1 MYNFMMQIYKRT
13 LLIPCLILFLGLGDV
28 LGQEKE
34 VQYGN
39 NKDAGSFLK
48 VGNVNVYYESY
59 GKGEPLVILHGNGNS
74 IKDMRHQISFFSK
87 EYHVIAI
94 DSRGRGK
101 SELGPDSL
109 TYDIMAQD
117 AAGLI
122 KRLGLDSAYVIG
134 YSDGGIVALIMGIN
148 FPETVKKMAVYGVNV
163 TPDTNALY
171 PSFIE
176 PTIRKRK
183 QAEEM
188 LAKNDTTK
196 NWKVIQQRYR
206 MVEFQPR
213 LTSKDLG
220 RIKVPV
226 LVLSADRDIIKPD
239 HTLFIYKSIPKAN
252 LCIFPDATH
261 RVPREQPGLFNT
273 TVEKYFRQPFRG
285 EEIR

>member
-1 MYNFMMQIYKRT
+1 MNNSRMQLYKKT
-13 LLIPCLILFLGLGDV
+13 LLISCLILFIGLGNI

-34 VQYGN
+34 IQYGN
-39 NKDAGSFLK
+39 NQDAGSFLK
-48 VGNVNVYYESY
+48 VGKVNVYYESY

-87 EYHVIAI
+87 DYHVIAI

-109 TYDIMAQD
+109 TYDIMAED
-117 AAGLI
+117 VAGLLR
-122 KRLGLDSAYVIG
+122 KLGLDSAYVIG
-134 YSDGGIVALIMGIN
+134 YSDGGIIALIMGIN
-148 FPETVKKMAVYGVNV
+148 FPESVKKMAVYGVNV

-176 PTIRKRK
+176 PTKRKRM

-188 LAKNDTTK
+188 IAKMDSTK

-206 MVEFQPR
+206 MVEFQPW
-213 LTSKDLG
+213 LSSGDLG
-220 RIKVPV
+220 RINVPV
-226 LVLSADRDIIKPD
+226 LVLSADRDIIKLD

-261 RVPREQPGLFNT
+261 RVPREQPELFNK
-273 TVEKYFRQPFRG
+273 TVENYFRQPFRG

>member
-1 MYNFMMQIYKRT
+1 MNKFWMQLFKRT
-13 LLIPCLILFLGLGDV
+13 LLIPCLILFLGSGDI

-34 VQYGN
+34 IQYGN
-39 NKDAGSFLK
+39 NQDAGSFLK
-48 VGNVNVYYESY
+48 VGKVNIYYESY

-109 TYDIMAQD
+109 TYNILAEDV
-117 AAGLI
+117 AGLI
-122 KRLGLDSAYVIG
+122 KGLGLDSAYVIG
-134 YSDGGIVALIMGIN
+134 YSDGGIIALILGIN
-148 FPETVKKMAVYGVNV
+148 FPESVKKMAVYGVNV
-163 TPDTNALY
+163 TPDRNALY

-176 PTIRKRK
+176 PTKRKRI

-188 LAKNDTTK
+188 LAKRDTTK

-206 MVEFQPR
+206 MVEFQPW
-213 LTSKDLG
+213 LSSEDLG

-226 LVLSADRDIIKPD
+226 LVLSADRDIIKLD

-261 RVPREQPGLFNT
+261 RVPREQPELFNI